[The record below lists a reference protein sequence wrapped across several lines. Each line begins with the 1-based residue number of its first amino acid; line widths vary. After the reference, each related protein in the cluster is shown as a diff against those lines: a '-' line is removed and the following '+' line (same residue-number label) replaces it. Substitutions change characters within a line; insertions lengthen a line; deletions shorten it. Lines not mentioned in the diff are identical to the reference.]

1 MIGAVV
7 ALAVIRFRPDSRL
20 VERIIAWWAKAW
32 LIASGTRLEVRGR
45 ENVEPGR
52 SYVFVANHLSAL
64 DIMVCLAA
72 IPVPIRYLAKKELFR
87 IPIFAQA
94 MRAVGIV
101 EVDRAARGAAMES
114 INQQIPGVIARG
126 HSLIVYPEGTR
137 SRDGRMRPFKKG
149 AFTIAAAN
157 GMPVVPVTL
166 WGTYRAWPPDSLLIR
181 GGDVEVVIDP
191 PISGTDPEELRIRAE
206 EVISKRLAELSSD
219 QS

>member
-1 MIGAVV
+1 MIGAVL

-20 VERIIAWWAKAW
+20 IERIIAWWARSW
-32 LIASGTRLEVRGR
+32 LVASGTRLEVRGR

-72 IPVPIRYLAKKELFR
+72 IPVPVRYLAKKELFR

-114 INQQIPGVIARG
+114 INRQIEGVIVRG

-157 GMPVVPVTL
+157 RMPVVPVTV